1 MNNIP
6 LLSQKPLDEFS
17 PEDYHAYVRSMF
29 NKPPKKERTV
39 RIKKPKPPFVWSLTP
54 KGALSLRFNRKPKYL
69 TALELNQISFESGF
83 PLDEVTAKAAKLK
96 VEITTLP

>member
-1 MNNIP
+1 VSNIP
-6 LLSQKPLDEFS
+6 LLSAKPLDEWDAA
-17 PEDYHAYVRSMF
+17 EYHAYVRSMF

-69 TALELNQISFESGF
+69 TQLELNQISFESGF
-83 PLDEVTAKAAKLK
+83 ALNEIAAKATKGM
-96 VEITTLP
+96 VEIRE

>member
-1 MNNIP
+1 MKSYDYP
-6 LLSQKPLDEFS
+6 LLSVKPLDEWTPDEYKEFIKAM
-17 PEDYHAYVRSMF
+17 Y
-29 NKPPKKERTV
+29 NKPAKKERVV

-83 PLDEVTAKAAKLK
+83 PLDEVTA
-96 VEITTLP
+96 VEITTLTSEA